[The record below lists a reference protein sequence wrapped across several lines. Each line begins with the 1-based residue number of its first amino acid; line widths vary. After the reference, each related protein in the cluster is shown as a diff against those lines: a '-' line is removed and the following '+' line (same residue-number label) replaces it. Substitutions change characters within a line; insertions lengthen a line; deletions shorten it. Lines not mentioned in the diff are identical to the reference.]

1 MTPHWVHP
9 TVVPAIHEQQISEH
23 GGLLGILDW
32 GSIES
37 ALQRPGNLLLYGN
50 PDIFDLAAAYGFGLA
65 RNHGFIDGN
74 KRTAYVVTRL
84 FLVMNGRDLQA
95 PAVEKVLIF
104 EKVGKGEMDPNSLA
118 AWLRSHG
125 VTLPDKSSDENM
137 DPK

>member
-9 TVVPAIHEQQISEH
+9 TVVLAIHEQQISEH
-23 GGLLGILDW
+23 GGLLGIRDW

-37 ALQRPGNLLLYGN
+37 ALQRPENLLQYGS

-84 FLVMNGRDLQA
+84 FLVLNDRDLQA
-95 PAVEKVLIF
+95 SAVEKVLTF
-104 EKVGKGEMDPNSLA
+104 EKVGKGEMDQNALA
-118 AWLRSHG
+118 AWLRSHAIK
-125 VTLPDKSSDENM
+125 L
-137 DPK
+137 